1 MFIEVIVCVL
11 LLFSVISLFISWI
24 SLNLQL
30 EFRENAIELFSTLTK
45 PSNDTTQVMKSIRDI
60 EEFLSQLMQVMG
72 NPFQML
78 AATHGARILDRIFPP
93 KVEAPDLRNENNRG
107 DSSLLPPTPSGE
119 PWQDVEQPQNVEE
132 AEEVP
137 E

>member
-1 MFIEVIVCVL
+1 VFIEVL
-11 LLFSVISLFISWI
+11 LGIISVISILSLLISWI

-30 EFRENAIELFSTLTK
+30 EFRNGVVDILSDLSQ
-45 PSNDTTQVMKSIRDI
+45 PSNDTAKIMRTVNEIQ
-60 EEFLSQLMQVMG
+60 EFLSQLMQVMG

-93 KVEAPDLRNENNRG
+93 KVEPMQEDRG
-107 DSSLLPPTPSGE
+107 DSSLLPSSPSE
-119 PWQDVEQPQNVEE
+119 EAWQDADQHQNAEE